1 MMTFFA
7 GKGGVGKTTMS
18 CAHALRL
25 ANANPAKRY
34 VLISVDPA
42 HSVRD
47 VFAGEAPPVNLTVET
62 VDTRARWRA
71 FRDELGA
78 QIESAVDAMT
88 PRGMSVA
95 YDKDAMHQLIEV
107 APPGADEIF
116 AISRLAGLA
125 NDESIA
131 ETIVDTA
138 PTGHFLRLLDLPRT
152 GGQWVREFMRI
163 LLHYR
168 NVIPPSTLGEE
179 LLRASHALKAL
190 EETLHSDRA
199 AVVVVTRPEQIVV
212 AETKR
217 LLANLDYRGIHVARV
232 IANYVT
238 PNSDCKCDQSM
249 RAYEDEAL
257 RELGDVTRVDRRDTP
272 PASVAELSVIMAE
285 P

>member
-1 MMTFFA
+1 MSRMTFFA
-7 GKGGVGKTTMS
+7 GKGGVGKTTLS

-25 ANANPAKRY
+25 ANANRDKRY
-34 VLISVDPA
+34 LLISVDPA

-47 VFAGEAPPVNLTVET
+47 VFAHEQPPANLAVET
-62 VDTRARWRA
+62 IDTRARWRT

-88 PRGMSVA
+88 PRGLSVA
-95 YDKDAMHQLIEV
+95 YDKDAMLQLIEV

-116 AISRLAGLA
+116 AVSRLADLVR
-125 NDESIA
+125 DDSIA

-138 PTGHFLRLLDLPRT
+138 PTGHFLRLIDLPKT
-152 GGQWVREFMRI
+152 GGEWVREFMRI

-179 LLRASHALKAL
+179 LLKASHALKAL
-190 EETLHSDRA
+190 DEALHSSA
-199 AVVVVTRPEQIVV
+199 ATVVVVTRPERIVV

-217 LLANLDYRGIHVARV
+217 LIAELQQRGIAVSNV

-238 PNSDCKCDQSM
+238 PGSDCKCDQSM
-249 RAYEDEAL
+249 HRFEDDAL
-257 RELGDVTRVDRRDTP
+257 HELGDVKRVERRDAP
-272 PASVAELSVIMAE
+272 PSSLAELAAVS
-285 P
+285 

>member
-18 CAHALRL
+18 CAHALQL
-25 ANANPAKRY
+25 ASANPDKRY

-42 HSVRD
+42 HSLRD
-47 VFAGEAPPVNLTVET
+47 VFAHEPPPANLAIET

-71 FRDELGA
+71 FRDELGG

-95 YDKDAMHQLIEV
+95 YDKDAMQQLIEV

-116 AISRLAGLA
+116 AVSRLADLA
-125 NDESIA
+125 KDEAIA

-138 PTGHFLRLLDLPRT
+138 PTGHFLRLLDLPQT

-190 EETLHSDRA
+190 EETLHSERA
-199 AVVVVTRPEQIVV
+199 AVVVVTRPERIVV
-212 AETKR
+212 AETNR
-217 LLANLDYRGIHVARV
+217 LLADLQRRGIRVARV

-238 PNSDCKCDQSM
+238 PNTDCKCDGSL
-249 RAYEDEAL
+249 RGFEEEAL
-257 RELGDVTRVDRRDTP
+257 RELGEVTRVERRDAP
-272 PASVAELSVIMAE
+272 PTSLAELSVIML
-285 P
+285 PL